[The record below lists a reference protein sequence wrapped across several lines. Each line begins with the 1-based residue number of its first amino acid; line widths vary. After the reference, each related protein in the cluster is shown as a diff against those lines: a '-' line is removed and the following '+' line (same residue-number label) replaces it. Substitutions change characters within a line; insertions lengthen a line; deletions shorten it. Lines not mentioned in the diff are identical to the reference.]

1 VKNEVVV
8 NDRWGR
14 GASCKHG
21 DIYTCTD
28 RFNPGFFFKSLNLF
42 QFELDSYFVYFNL
55 RYPST
60 TQVGESFHY
69 R

>member
-1 VKNEVVV
+1 MIVGVEVRVANTETFTLAPIV
-8 NDRWGR
+8 L
-14 GASCKHG
+14 
-21 DIYTCTD
+21 IQV
-28 RFNPGFFFKSLNLF
+28 FFFKSLNLF

-60 TQVGESFHY
+60 TQVGELFHY